1 MRPTWDVYFMSIA
14 DLAATRSPCLR
25 RQVGAVIEKDH
36 QVLAVGY
43 NGPPASFAHCVE
55 KEEPCEACNGSG
67 KAVYG
72 MSATCLYCDG
82 TGIKHDSHESLKTLS
97 PYFKIYKI
105 PICIRK
111 QLNIPSGQR
120 YELCRASHAEFA
132 AICQA
137 AKKGISI
144 DGSTLYCTCFPCI
157 ICAKAIIS
165 AGIKK
170 VYYKG
175 DFVDAL
181 STEMLGQACKL
192 IKL

>member
-1 MRPTWDVYFMSIA
+1 MRPTWDEYFMSIA

-43 NGPPASFAHCVE
+43 NGPPAGFAHCVE
-55 KEEPCEACNGSG
+55 KEEPCDVCQ
-67 KAVYG
+67 
-72 MSATCLYCDG
+72 G
-82 TGIKHDSHESLKTLS
+82 TGSALGYLCEGGCPYCGGDGIKKEVQYKDETQMDWDL
-97 PYFKIYKI
+97 YKI
-105 PICIRK
+105 PVCIRK

-165 AGIKK
+165 AGIKTI
-170 VYYKG
+170 YYKG
-175 DFVDAL
+175 DFVDDL
-181 STEMLGQACKL
+181 SREMLEQACKVV
-192 IKL
+192 KL

>member
-1 MRPTWDVYFMSIA
+1 MSIA

-43 NGPPASFAHCVE
+43 NGPPAGFAHCV
-55 KEEPCEACNGSG
+55 KKQEPCDMCSGTG
-67 KAVYG
+67 KAMFAGPRGSIVNC
-72 MSATCLYCDG
+72 SWCLG
-82 TGIKHDSHESLKTLS
+82 TGIKHHVNKLTSYGADVSKL
-97 PYFKIYKI
+97 PV
-105 PICIRK
+105 CIRK
-111 QLNIPSGQR
+111 QRNIPSGER

-144 DGSTLYCTCFPCI
+144 DNSILYCTCFPCI

-165 AGIKK
+165 AGIKTI
-170 VYYKG
+170 YYKG
-175 DFVDAL
+175 NFIDVL
-181 STEMLGQACKL
+181 SMEMLTQACKL
-192 IKL
+192 VKL

>member
-43 NGPPASFAHCVE
+43 NGPPAGFAHCVE
-55 KEEPCEACNGSG
+55 KEEPCDMCQGTGSARG
-67 KAVYG
+67 HLCEDG
-72 MSATCLYCDG
+72 CPYCDG
-82 TGIKHDSHESLKTLS
+82 DGIKKGVRYKDETQMDWDL
-97 PYFKIYKI
+97 YKI

-111 QLNIPSGQR
+111 QLNIPSGER

-175 DFVDAL
+175 DFVDDL
-181 STEMLGQACKL
+181 SREMLGQACKL

>member
-1 MRPTWDVYFMSIA
+1 MRPTWDQYFLNIA
-14 DLAATRSPCLR
+14 SLAATRSPCLR

-43 NGPPASFAHCVE
+43 NGPPAGFAHCVE
-55 KEEPCEACNGSG
+55 KEEPCEICGSLDVDSNSTNALYRSMCRYCN
-67 KAVYG
+67 
-72 MSATCLYCDG
+72 G
-82 TGIKHDSHESLKTLS
+82 TGIKHHVRNG
-97 PYFKIYKI
+97 PYHQVRATKI

-137 AKKGISI
+137 AKKGIAI
-144 DGSTLYCTCFPCI
+144 DGANLYCTCFPCI

-170 VYYKG
+170 VFYTG
-175 DFVDAL
+175 DFVDDL
-181 STEMLGQACKL
+181 SILNSF
-192 IKL
+192 